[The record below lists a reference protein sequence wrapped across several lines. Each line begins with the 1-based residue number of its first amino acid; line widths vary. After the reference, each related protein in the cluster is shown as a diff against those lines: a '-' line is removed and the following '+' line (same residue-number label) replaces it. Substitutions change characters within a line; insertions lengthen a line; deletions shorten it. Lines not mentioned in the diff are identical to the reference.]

1 MRCRA
6 QEIYDSIFHRGN
18 LIGLVAGQQR
28 QYYEPVYLP
37 TKSHEATAAG
47 RKDHTIRKALLYEP
61 WLCSLGECLGAGV
74 DHPRAFALR
83 PAVYTMFSWQLWVK
97 HNCQPKNFA
106 HSLPGM
112 YLLSGNIIGSS
123 IWQKTTKVCKAII
136 LQLKKINKIRK
147 KSIIIKD
154 KTIYFKDENKILSTC
169 GYSITSV
176 MSDSLRAHGL

>member
-123 IWQKTTKVCKAII
+123 IWQKTTKFCKAII
-136 LQLKKINKIRK
+136 LQLKKNK
-147 KSIIIKD
+147 
-154 KTIYFKDENKILSTC
+154 
-169 GYSITSV
+169 
-176 MSDSLRAHGL
+176 